1 MKRNRTVI
9 FILISSIA
17 LLAVVLIQL
26 NWILQT
32 AKYKEE
38 AFNEKANIVLART
51 TEVLSMDEATSKK
64 FEIWSEKNKIDSL
77 LNHFGNYYNL
87 HEYYTFEVTKLPTS
101 SSNIELGTQNYFD
114 NSQKACYQKSIANLN
129 NSNGWELKI
138 SYPNRKSSIM
148 KEMGLPFIISVIL
161 VLIVLALFWRTV
173 LSLIREKK
181 ISEHTVDFLNNMTH
195 EFKTPLTSISLA
207 GNLIVKDATLKQDD
221 EIKHNSEIILE
232 ENEKLR
238 LQVEQVLSMT
248 ALEIGEI
255 PIETTEVEFHQ
266 LIKDLLKSILLQ
278 IDDKMGS
285 LKLELNANQ
294 FVILGDKTHLTNAIR
309 NLLDN
314 AIKYSKG
321 KLELCIQT
329 FNINE
334 NLIVVVSDKG
344 VGIEKEYQK
353 KVFEKYFRVPTGN
366 IHNVKGFGLGLAYTK
381 KIIELHGGKIE
392 LKSGIGQGTIFTI
405 TLPND

>member
-9 FILISSIA
+9 FIIISSIA
-17 LLAVVLIQL
+17 LLAVVVIQL

-51 TEVLSMDEATSKK
+51 TEVLSMDEATFKK
-64 FEIWSEKNKIDSL
+64 FIIWSEKNKIDSL
-77 LNHFGNYYNL
+77 INHFGNYYNL

-101 SSNIELGTQNYFD
+101 NIELGTQNYFD
-114 NSQKACYQKSIANLN
+114 ISQKACYQKSIANLN

-161 VLIVLALFWRTV
+161 VLIVLVLFWRTV

-255 PIETTEVEFHQ
+255 PIEKTEVEFHQ

-278 IDDKMGS
+278 IDNKMGS

-314 AIKYSKG
+314 AIKYSNG

-344 VGIEKEYQK
+344 IGIEKEYQK
-353 KVFEKYFRVPTGN
+353 KVFEKYFRVPKGN

-392 LKSGIGQGTIFTI
+392 LKSGIGHGTIFTI